1 VTKDDPLDDPF
12 DPEKL
17 RLPERLIL
25 TPGAAAKAEQIAKRR
40 QNQFVRFPLSWAD
53 KLRTAR
59 RTATYRVAMH
69 LLFQCWKSNTR
80 AVSLSNMALAA
91 AGVSRRE
98 KWRALAE
105 LEQLGLIR
113 VGRHPR
119 KSPTITVLLD

>member
-1 VTKDDPLDDPF
+1 VTKDDAPIDPF
-12 DPEKL
+12 DPKNL

-40 QNQFVRFPLSWAD
+40 QNQFVRFPLSWVD
-53 KLRTAR
+53 RLRAAHH
-59 RTATYRVAMH
+59 TATYRVALH

-80 AVSLSNMALAA
+80 TVSLSNMALTA
-91 AGVSRRE
+91 AGVSRGQ
-98 KWRALAE
+98 KWRALVE
-105 LEQLGLIR
+105 LERLGLIL

>member
-1 VTKDDPLDDPF
+1 VTKDDPPTDPF
-12 DPEKL
+12 DLKNL

-53 KLRTAR
+53 KLRAAR
-59 RTATYRVAMH
+59 RIATYRVALH
-69 LLFQCWKSNTR
+69 LLFRCWKSDTR
-80 AVSLSNMALAA
+80 TVSLSNMALAA

-98 KWRALAE
+98 KWSALAE
-105 LEQLGLIR
+105 LEGLGLIL